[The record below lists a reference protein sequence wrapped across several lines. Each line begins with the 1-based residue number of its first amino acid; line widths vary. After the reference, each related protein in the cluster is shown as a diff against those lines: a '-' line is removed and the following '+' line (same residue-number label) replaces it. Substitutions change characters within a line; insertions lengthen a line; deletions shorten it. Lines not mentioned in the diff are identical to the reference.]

1 MRKNQLLRSWAD
13 ALETRRFNRRADME
27 QTLLRYV
34 ARYNHP
40 LASPTFAVSAGQQD
54 ADAGHE
60 VLRTRRRSRWS
71 FAMLAGRADPLT
83 SDCAQLAAGQN
94 DHFAWISQRA
104 PASRRAIFC
113 APVSGSRRPIR
124 R

>member
-27 QTLLRYV
+27 KTLLRYV
-34 ARYNHP
+34 ARYTRP
-40 LASPTFAVSAGQQD
+40 LAPPTCAVSAGQKD

-71 FAMLAGRADPLT
+71 FAMLAGRSDHLT
-83 SDCAQLAAGQN
+83 SDCAQLAGRQN
-94 DHFAWISQRA
+94 DHFHTVM
-104 PASRRAIFC
+104 P
-113 APVSGSRRPIR
+113 RPR
-124 R
+124 